1 MAVGGCFCGNIRIE
15 YNGQPI
21 TSASLPNKIQSCG
34 LCHCLDC
41 RKLTGSHYSYSFVI
55 NTAELKVSGSPKEVP
70 KISDSG
76 NAVKNY
82 FCPDCGT
89 PLYGQ
94 KTKPDGEPNDVTI
107 IRAGIF
113 DDIRILDERKPEAE
127 LFCGSRLKWMNPI
140 EGAAQFSGMP
150 PFL

>member
-15 YNGQPI
+15 FNGQPI
-21 TSASLPNKIQSCG
+21 TSG

-41 RKLTGSHYSYSFVI
+41 RKLTGSHYSYSFVV
-55 NTAELKVSGSPKEVP
+55 NTAELKVTGSPKEVP

-76 NAVKNY
+76 NTVRNY

-89 PLYGQ
+89 PLYGW
-94 KTKPDGEPNDVTI
+94 KIKPDGEPNEVTVV
-107 IRAGIF
+107 RAGIF
-113 DDIRILDERKPEAE
+113 DDIEMLDQRKPEAE